1 MSEKSPT
8 VAKRVVNRIF
18 PRMPDFYNLMNDQCD
33 ILVTTME
40 AFTSYMRSGDPEL
53 GKQIASVLEKEGDE
67 LKRRNMSIL
76 NQAFATPMDR
86 EEIYRAIE
94 GIDHVINY
102 AKTTVREM
110 ELLGVAPDSN
120 TLEMAQHL
128 QEGALALQSGFRKI
142 SSAPTD
148 AEEDAGA
155 ARKAERRVEK
165 CYRKAVSELFEAEA
179 QHAALQEKDGV
190 NGSDILRCVTE
201 ILKRREI
208 YRHMSDGADRLA
220 HAGQTL
226 HDIIVKIA

>member
-8 VAKRVVNRIF
+8 VVKRVVNRVF

-40 AFTSYMRSGDPEL
+40 AFVEYMRSGDPKL
-53 GKQIASVLEKEGDE
+53 GERIASVLEKEGDE
-67 LKRRNMSIL
+67 LKRRNMVVL

-120 TLEMAQHL
+120 TLEMALHL
-128 QEGALALQSGFRKI
+128 HEGSLALQAGFRKI
-142 SSAPTD
+142 SSAPAH

-165 CYRKAVSELFEAEA
+165 CYRKAVSKLFEAEA
-179 QHAALQEKDGV
+179 QQAALQDKDNVSGA
-190 NGSDILRCVTE
+190 DILLCMME

-208 YRHMSDGADRLA
+208 YRHMSNGADRLA